1 MQVHIQTCDSLL
13 HSNLK
18 IIGHKCVDTLY
29 IFLNPSVKSERRQL
43 VKKMKEDFDC
53 E

>member
-1 MQVHIQTCDSLL
+1 MQISIQTCDSLL
-13 HSNLK
+13 QSNIK
-18 IIGHKCVDTLY
+18 ILGHKCVDTLY
-29 IFLNPSVKSERRQL
+29 IFLNPSVENERKQL